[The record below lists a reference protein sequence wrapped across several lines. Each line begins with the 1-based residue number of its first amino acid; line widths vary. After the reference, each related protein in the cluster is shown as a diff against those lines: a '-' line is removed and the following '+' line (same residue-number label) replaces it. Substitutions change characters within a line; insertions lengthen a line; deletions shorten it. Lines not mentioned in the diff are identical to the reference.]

1 MIINQG
7 YEEKQYNVPSLGLVT
22 LKNLQNVNEDS
33 VLGKA
38 LLKHFPSICLKE
50 TNLNV
55 DKEVFTKGKNEK
67 VEEPIKEEV
76 QEVQLLVEEPVQVAK
91 VETSKEEV
99 EEIVQESTKPI
110 VEEKPKRKS
119 KASK

>member
-7 YEEKQYNVPSLGLVT
+7 YEEKQYNVPGLGLVT
-22 LKNLQNVNEDS
+22 LKNLQSVNEDS

-55 DKEVFTKGKNEK
+55 DKDVSTKGKNTK
-67 VEEPIKEEV
+67 VEEPIKE
-76 QEVQLLVEEPVQVAK
+76 EVQLLVEEPVQVA
-91 VETSKEEV
+91 EV
-99 EEIVQESTKPI
+99 E
-110 VEEKPKRKS
+110 VEVVTEKTEAEKTEAEKPKRTPKS
-119 KASK
+119 K

>member
-7 YEEKQYNVPSLGLVT
+7 YVEKQYNVPGLGLVT
-22 LKNLQNVNEDS
+22 LKNLQIVNEDS

-55 DKEVFTKGKNEK
+55 DKEVFTKGKNAK
-67 VEEPIKEEV
+67 VEEPIKE
-76 QEVQLLVEEPVQVAK
+76 EVQLLVEEPVQVAK
-91 VETSKEEV
+91 VEVKVTTEEPV
-99 EEIVQESTKPI
+99 
-110 VEEKPKRKS
+110 VEEKPKRNSKS
-119 KASK
+119 K

>member
-7 YEEKQYNVPSLGLVT
+7 YIEKQYNVPGLGLVT

-76 QEVQLLVEEPVQVAK
+76 QEVQLLVEEPVQVAE
-91 VETSKEEV
+91 VEKEETI
-99 EEIVQESTKPI
+99 EEPV
-110 VEEKPKRKS
+110 VEEKAKRKTKTS
-119 KASK
+119 K

>member
-7 YEEKQYNVPSLGLVT
+7 YIEKQYNVPGLGLVT

-76 QEVQLLVEEPVQVAK
+76 QEVQEVQLLVEEPVQVAE
-91 VETSKEEV
+91 VQKEETI
-99 EEIVQESTKPI
+99 E
-110 VEEKPKRKS
+110 
-119 KASK
+119 

>member
-7 YEEKQYNVPSLGLVT
+7 YEEKQYNVPGLGLVT

-50 TNLNV
+50 NKTFKVEVPNNS
-55 DKEVFTKGKNEK
+55 KEVVKEKINDIAKEQK
-67 VEEPIKEEV
+67 VE
-76 QEVQLLVEEPVQVAK
+76 LLVEEPVQVA
-91 VETSKEEV
+91 EV
-99 EEIVQESTKPI
+99 EVGVVIEEPVAEKT
-110 VEEKPKRKS
+110 VAEKPKRNPKS
-119 KASK
+119 K

>member
-7 YEEKQYNVPSLGLVT
+7 YEEKQYNVPGLGLVT
-22 LKNLQNVNEDS
+22 LKNLQNVNEDG

-38 LLKHFPSICLKE
+38 LLKHFPSICLRE

-67 VEEPIKEEV
+67 EEEPIVEEQKV
-76 QEVQLLVEEPVQVAK
+76 ELLVEEPVQVAEVEKEDEVK
-91 VETSKEEV
+91 VEKV
-99 EEIVQESTKPI
+99 PKA
-110 VEEKPKRKS
+110 EEKPKRKP

>member
-7 YEEKQYNVPSLGLVT
+7 YEEKQYNVPGLGLVT

-55 DKEVFTKGKNEK
+55 DKDVFTKGKNEK
-67 VEEPIKEEV
+67 VEEPKKE
-76 QEVQLLVEEPVQVAK
+76 EVQLLVEEPVQVA
-91 VETSKEEV
+91 EV
-99 EEIVQESTKPI
+99 EEVIEEPVA
-110 VEEKPKRKS
+110 EKPKRNPKS
-119 KASK
+119 K

>member
-7 YEEKQYNVPSLGLVT
+7 YEEKQYNVPGLGLVT

-50 TNLNV
+50 TNLKV
-55 DKEVFTKGKNEK
+55 DKDVFTKDKNTK
-67 VEEPIKEEV
+67 VEEPKKE
-76 QEVQLLVEEPVQVAK
+76 EVQLLVEEPIQVA
-91 VETSKEEV
+91 EV
-99 EEIVQESTKPI
+99 EEVIEEKNTEEPI
-110 VEEKPKRKS
+110 VEEKAKRKT
-119 KASK
+119 KTTK

>member
-7 YEEKQYNVPSLGLVT
+7 YIEKQYNVPGLGLVT
-22 LKNLQNVNEDS
+22 LKKLQNVNEDS

-76 QEVQLLVEEPVQVAK
+76 QEVQLLVEEPIQVAE
-91 VETSKEEV
+91 VEEETSKG
-99 EEIVQESTKPI
+99 EIVEAV
-110 VEEKPKRKS
+110 VEEKLKQLNKD
-119 KASK
+119 

>member
-7 YEEKQYNVPSLGLVT
+7 YIEKQYNVPGLGLVT

-76 QEVQLLVEEPVQVAK
+76 QEVQLLVEEPVQVAE
-91 VETSKEEV
+91 VQKEETK
-99 EEIVQESTKPI
+99 EEPVI
-110 VEEKPKRKS
+110 EEKTKRKT
-119 KASK
+119 KIAK

>member
-7 YEEKQYNVPSLGLVT
+7 YIEKQYNVPGLGLVT

-67 VEEPIKEEV
+67 VEEPIKEPV
-76 QEVQLLVEEPVQVAK
+76 QEVQLLVEEPVQVAE
-91 VETSKEEV
+91 VQKEETK
-99 EEIVQESTKPI
+99 EEAVQ
-110 VEEKPKRKS
+110 EEKPKRKT

>member
-7 YEEKQYNVPSLGLVT
+7 YIEKQYNVPGLGLVT

-67 VEEPIKEEV
+67 EEELIQEENVE
-76 QEVQLLVEEPVQVAK
+76 LLVEEPIQVAE
-91 VETSKEEV
+91 VETDKKE
-99 EEIVQESTKPI
+99 PI
-110 VEEKPKRKS
+110 VEEKPKRKT
-119 KASK
+119 KANK